1 MDVNF
6 CETYVSRELLCRIQK
21 SRNVGQVSVISSRRS
36 SIWKRAIFRVFAQST
51 FSPALLFSE
60 KCPVQTPPEPHLV
73 E

>member
-6 CETYVSRELLCRIQK
+6 CETYVSRELLCLIQK
-21 SRNVGQVSVISSRRS
+21 SRNVGQVSVISSRS